1 MTSTTTWVSGSL
13 RTSSGLVV
21 SQALSHSGT
30 RSLTMSRTS
39 TLRTTMGAPT
49 RVASAAAL
57 ADRSRMTPPPTV
69 PQPRRATLMGFWEMT
84 MGTRDD
90 SAPAGKPLPSRAMR
104 AVVLRRLGGPEELE
118 YGEVPD
124 PDLGPGEALVR
135 VKAEGVCGRDLID
148 RRGGFRGLELPVIL
162 GHEFAGEVVEV
173 APGVVDLAPG
183 DRVANLLRLGC
194 GACRACLRGETPI
207 CEKAWQSFGQTRNG
221 GYAELV
227 VAPAAALVKVPAQVS
242 DVEAASV
249 ACTFGVALRALR
261 TFGRVTLGD
270 RVLVTG
276 ASGGV
281 GMAAIQIAK
290 ALGAEVIAATSSESK
305 HEALVKAGAD
315 EVVVD
320 PGATIHAK
328 VRERAALGV
337 DVALELTGSP
347 TFTSSMRSL
356 K

>member
-1 MTSTTTWVSGSL
+1 
-13 RTSSGLVV
+13 
-21 SQALSHSGT
+21 
-30 RSLTMSRTS
+30 
-39 TLRTTMGAPT
+39 
-49 RVASAAAL
+49 
-57 ADRSRMTPPPTV
+57 
-69 PQPRRATLMGFWEMT
+69 
-84 MGTRDD
+84 
-90 SAPAGKPLPSRAMR
+90 MR

-118 YGEVPD
+118 YTEVPD
-124 PDLGPGEALVR
+124 PELAAGEALVR

-148 RRGGFRGLELPVIL
+148 RRGGFRGLPLPVIL
-162 GHEFAGEVVEV
+162 GHEFAGDVVKV
-173 APGVVDLAPG
+173 APGVTDLSPG

-194 GACRACLRGETPI
+194 GACRACQRGETPI
-207 CEKAWQSFGQTRNG
+207 CERAWQSFGQTRNG

-227 VAPAAALVKVPAQVS
+227 VAPAAALVKIPAQVS

-305 HEALVKAGAD
+305 HEALAKAGAD

-320 PGATIHAK
+320 PGATLHAK
-328 VRERAALGV
+328 VREHAPLGV

-347 TFTSSMRSL
+347 TFTASLRSL
-356 K
+356 KNGGKLVLVGNILADSIKFNPGAVILFGYQILGSAGCTRTDLEDAFSMIAKKKLTVVVNQVLPLEKAADAHRILAERGAVGRIILTP